1 MNNNKGEI
9 MRRLFAILLFFVSLP
24 SFAVAPVYT
33 SFFSNKAVGGYD
45 TVAYFTEHKP
55 VKGNDK
61 FSTEYNGAK
70 WYFSSQNNLELFKK
84 DPTKY
89 APQYGGYCAWA
100 IADSGSAVSGDPK
113 VWAVVNGKLYLNYSK
128 DVQKE
133 WDKDRAGLIAKADK
147 AWPEVLKK

>member
-1 MNNNKGEI
+1 

-84 DPTKY
+84 I
-89 APQYGGYCAWA
+89 QQNMHHNM
-100 IADSGSAVSGDPK
+100 
-113 VWAVVNGKLYLNYSK
+113 VVTVHGLSQIVE
-128 DVQKE
+128 VQFQEIQKC
-133 WDKDRAGLIAKADK
+133 GQ
-147 AWPEVLKK
+147 